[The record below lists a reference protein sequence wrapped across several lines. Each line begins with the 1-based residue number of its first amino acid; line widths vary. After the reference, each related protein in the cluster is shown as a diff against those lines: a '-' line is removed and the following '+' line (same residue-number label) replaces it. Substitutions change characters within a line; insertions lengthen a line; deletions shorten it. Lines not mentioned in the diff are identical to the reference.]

1 MQSFMFKV
9 VSVAKGGQFRPDKL
23 TLKPIGPVLPGAKLE
38 RNAAGEVCGNVSKK

>member
-1 MQSFMFKV
+1 MFKV

-38 RNAAGEVCGNVSKK
+38 RNATGEIAGKGQK

>member
-1 MQSFMFKV
+1 MSTLVFKV

-38 RNAAGEVCGNVSKK
+38 RNAAGEIPGRRRK

>member
-1 MQSFMFKV
+1 VQSFMFKV

-38 RNAAGEVCGNVSKK
+38 RNATGEIPGKGRK